1 MVVSVGSDHAGFGL
15 KMKMLEVIRGWG
27 YEVVDNGCYD
37 NSAPVYFPEVAKK
50 VCQPVLD
57 GKAEK
62 AIMFCGTGVGASIAC
77 NKIPGIRA
85 SMIHDCLLYTSR
97 LPICALCAGEK
108 QRAPARAVQRKKRCA
123 RPTCPA
129 RGKRVG
135 RCSIRTP
142 QRTVR
147 GIFVEAPGWNEL
159 K

>member
-85 SMIHDCLLYTSR
+85 SMIHDVHCAHQAVEQQLDLSQADDGQMLTASGDNATYIHLYANSTEM
-97 LPICALCAGEK
+97 LA
-108 QRAPARAVQRKKRCA
+108 A
-123 RPTCPA
+123 RPKT
-129 RGKRVG
+129 
-135 RCSIRTP
+135 
-142 QRTVR
+142 
-147 GIFVEAPGWNEL
+147 
-159 K
+159 

>member
-62 AIMFCGTGVGASIAC
+62 AIMFCGHRGWAPPSPATRSPAS
-77 NKIPGIRA
+77 G
-85 SMIHDCLLYTSR
+85 
-97 LPICALCAGEK
+97 
-108 QRAPARAVQRKKRCA
+108 
-123 RPTCPA
+123 RP
-129 RGKRVG
+129 
-135 RCSIRTP
+135 
-142 QRTVR
+142 
-147 GIFVEAPGWNEL
+147 
-159 K
+159 